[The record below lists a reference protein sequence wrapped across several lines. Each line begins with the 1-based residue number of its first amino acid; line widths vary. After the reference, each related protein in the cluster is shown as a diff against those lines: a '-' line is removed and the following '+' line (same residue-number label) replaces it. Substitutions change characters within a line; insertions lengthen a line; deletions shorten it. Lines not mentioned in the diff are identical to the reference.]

1 MFGLFKKKTPLPTF
15 APLVTDMHCH
25 LLPLVDD
32 GSKSL
37 EESLTVM
44 EAMKETGFEEI
55 RLTPHFATPR
65 YPNDVNKIKT
75 LYQKFCDDVEANKGD
90 RNLPRIVSLTG
101 EFRIDDGFKGYADRN
116 EFLTYHFADPKR
128 GSEKGLL
135 LIEFSLNQRRMGLED
150 IVYQCQLD
158 GYDIILAHPERYP
171 YFGSH
176 SKILEQFK
184 EQGVY
189 FQSNI
194 LSLDGFY
201 GEEAQ
206 HKAFE
211 YLENGWVEFLG
222 TDMHNVVYGEAL
234 RRASTNKKIIK
245 LLETTEFENRN
256 LATSIDNVSNDNQ

>member
-1 MFGLFKKKTPLPTF
+1 MFGLFKKKKPLPTF

-37 EESLTVM
+37 EESLEVM
-44 EAMKETGFEEI
+44 EAMKETGFEQI
-55 RLTPHFATPR
+55 RLTPHFAYPR
-65 YPNDVNKIKT
+65 FPNDVEDIKMR
-75 LYQKFCDDVEANKGD
+75 YKNFCEEVEANKGS
-90 RNLPRIVSLTG
+90 RNLPRMMSVTG
-101 EFRIDDGFKGYADRN
+101 EFRIDDGFQKYVDN
-116 EFLTYHFADPKR
+116 NQLLTYRFNNPKR

-135 LIEFSLNQRRMGLED
+135 LIEFSLSQKRMGLED
-150 IVYQCQLD
+150 IVFERQMD

-176 SKILEQFK
+176 STLLEQFK
-184 EQGVY
+184 EQGIY

-206 HKAFE
+206 RKAYE
-211 YLENGWVEFLG
+211 YIENGWVEFLG
-222 TDMHNVVYGEAL
+222 TDMHNTLYAQAL
-234 RRASTNKKIIK
+234 RHASMNKKIIK
-245 LLETTEFENRN
+245 LLETTEFENKN
-256 LATSIDNVSNDNQ
+256 LVTE